1 MPKTYIGRFAPSPTG
16 WLHIGSLL
24 TAVASYLDAR
34 SHQGKWLVR
43 MEDLDPLR
51 EQRGAASA
59 ILSTLEA
66 FALYWDDTV
75 VYQSQRHHLYQQALS
90 RLQANNQVYRCYCS
104 RKTVQAEARGEGIDA
119 MVYGGRCSLLP
130 SDWQSE
136 SGKKPAWRVRSPSKK
151 ITFIDTIQGL
161 REQQL
166 DEEVGDF
173 VLLRAD
179 GFWAYQL
186 AVVVDDAVQ
195 GITHVVRGEDL
206 LSSTPRQIYLQSL
219 LNLPQPCYAHVPL
232 LTNKL
237 GQKWSKQTC
246 APVLN
251 LNQREQLMR
260 QVFNYLQLPQA
271 PAVDHIADLLQWGV
285 EHWQLEKV
293 APEPINT
300 ETEYLSNLSH

>member
-1 MPKTYIGRFAPSPTG
+1 M
-16 WLHIGSLL
+16 
-24 TAVASYLDAR
+24 
-34 SHQGKWLVR
+34 
-43 MEDLDPLR
+43 
-51 EQRGAASA
+51 
-59 ILSTLEA
+59 
-66 FALYWDDTV
+66 
-75 VYQSQRHHLYQQALS
+75 
-90 RLQANNQVYRCYCS
+90 
-104 RKTVQAEARGEGIDA
+104 
-119 MVYGGRCSLLP
+119 P

-151 ITFIDTIQGL
+151 ITFIDAIQEIQ
-161 REQQL
+161 EQQL

-195 GITHVVRGEDL
+195 GINHVVRGEDL

-251 LNQREQLMR
+251 LDQREQLMR

-300 ETEYLSNLSH
+300 ETEYLSKLSH